1 MSVAGIDLVVG
12 PGLFAL
18 LCAVV
23 LVGALLQGVVGL
35 GIGLLGSPVLTLV
48 RPDLMPGSM
57 LVLALLLPFLTLVR
71 EHHGIDWRGLGWSLP
86 PRVVGTAVGV
96 LVVSLLDPRWIG
108 LVVGFLVLAAVLVT
122 WRAVRIPITRA
133 TLIGAGLVSGVTGTT
148 SSIGGPPLALLYQRR
163 PPEESRPTI
172 AVYFVAGS
180 AFSIVGLLLAGQM
193 SSDEVKLSIGLLP
206 AMAVGVVLA
215 VLLRGRVPRTRV
227 RAVMLLVCAA
237 SALVLVVR
245 SLLG

>member
-1 MSVAGIDLVVG
+1 MAGVDLVVD
-12 PGLFAL
+12 PGLFAF

-23 LVGALLQGVVGL
+23 LLGALLQGVVGL

-71 EHHGIDWRGLGWSLP
+71 EHDGVDWRGLGWALP
-86 PRVVGTAVGV
+86 PRVVGTAAGV
-96 LVVSLLDPRWIG
+96 AVVSALDDRLIG
-108 LVVGFLVLAAVLVT
+108 LVVGAFVLGAVLVT
-122 WRAVRIPITRA
+122 WRAVHIPITRGA
-133 TLIGAGLVSGVTGTT
+133 LVSAGLVSGLTGTT

-172 AVYFVAGS
+172 AIYFVVGS
-180 AFSIVGLLLAGQM
+180 ALSIAGLLLAGEM
-193 SSDEVKLSIGLLP
+193 TWEEVRLSLSLLP

-215 VLLRGRVPRTRV
+215 VLLRGRVPQARV
-227 RAVMLLVCAA
+227 RGVMLVVCAA
-237 SALVLVVR
+237 SALVLILR